1 MPRIPLINIYP
12 KLLLRITR
20 QTGTVPEQYKN
31 STGTVQKQYKNRT
44 GTVQKQHQ
52 NSASVEDAVRNCFL
66 RKRPAWP
73 ANAVWSCHKKIP
85 DHEIFMPHDQ
95 GFFERA
101 LPAER
106 TDDCTPYAS

>member
-1 MPRIPLINIYP
+1 MQMPYDL
-12 KLLLRITR
+12 
-20 QTGTVPEQYKN
+20 TV
-31 STGTVQKQYKNRT
+31 
-44 GTVQKQHQ
+44 
-52 NSASVEDAVRNCFL
+52 
-66 RKRPAWP
+66 
-73 ANAVWSCHKKIP
+73 KKDIP